1 MKTSRI
7 NTILRSAILS
17 SAVAI
22 GLFASTTNAQAESS
36 YHVRVRIPFA
46 FKAGSK
52 QMPAGLYD
60 ISFPSS
66 HLVLFQDLDPGKVVT
81 ASLMATPSGDGTFQT
96 NGRLVFHQ
104 YGDQYFLREVWRSG
118 STSGVTCDASPEE
131 RAILRSQNQ
140 QAVTGA
146 QVALNA
152 EPKR

>member
-7 NTILRSAILS
+7 NTILSSAILS

-66 HLVLFQDLDPGKVVT
+66 HLVLFQDLDPGKFVT
-81 ASLMATPSGDGTFQT
+81 ASLIATPSGDGTFQT

-104 YGDQYFLREVWRSG
+104 YGNQYFLREV
-118 STSGVTCDASPEE
+118 
-131 RAILRSQNQ
+131 
-140 QAVTGA
+140 
-146 QVALNA
+146 
-152 EPKR
+152 